1 MTNIKSLFAGLL
13 VTSSLVYGA
22 SAAQAGE
29 VGVSNRYSDGYSNS
43 NTHVDFTSYE
53 LHQGVE
59 ANWATADKTFTSND
73 SAYQA
78 DTQYGSV
85 LSYEYNYN
93 YPNSTNYNYK
103 QYAVVPTSTN
113 SSSSN
118 QSEVVHSASGFSS
131 SGTYFTQDT
140 ATGSTDTTSYS
151 AFNEHTTTAF
161 SNP

>member
-53 LHQGVE
+53 VHQGVE

-73 SAYQA
+73 YASQS
-78 DTQYGSV
+78 DTQYGNV
-85 LSYEYNYN
+85 LTYEYNSPYSGYN
-93 YPNSTNYNYK
+93 VK
-103 QYAVVPTSTN
+103 QYAVVPTST
-113 SSSSN
+113 SYSSSN

-131 SGTYFTQDT
+131 SGTYFTEDT
-140 ATGSTDTTSYS
+140 ATGFTNTTSYS

>member
-73 SAYQA
+73 YAYQS

-85 LSYEYNYN
+85 LAGEYNSPGYTTK
-93 YPNSTNYNYK
+93 YYS
-103 QYAVVPTSTN
+103 VVPTSFD

-131 SGTYFTQDT
+131 SGTYFTEDT
-140 ATGSTDTTSYS
+140 ATGFTNTTSYS